1 MSYIELYGL
10 IRSPA
15 FHQGKDILKGLSKE
29 VRGVSEGMLETDWEI
44 FQQKKT
50 NKIEANLEVLCYVD
64 GSLIGGVEELSSLA
78 VEKYKYIDSGNQA
91 IYTAEAESSYIQQI
105 SSPSKKYIL
114 WHIKV
119 AENPEKKVVLELDY
133 QNCPRTTENF

>member
-44 FQQKKT
+44 FQQKK
-50 NKIEANLEVLCYVD
+50 NKQNRGKLRSFVLC
-64 GSLIGGVEELSSLA
+64 G
-78 VEKYKYIDSGNQA
+78 
-91 IYTAEAESSYIQQI
+91 
-105 SSPSKKYIL
+105 
-114 WHIKV
+114 
-119 AENPEKKVVLELDY
+119 
-133 QNCPRTTENF
+133 R